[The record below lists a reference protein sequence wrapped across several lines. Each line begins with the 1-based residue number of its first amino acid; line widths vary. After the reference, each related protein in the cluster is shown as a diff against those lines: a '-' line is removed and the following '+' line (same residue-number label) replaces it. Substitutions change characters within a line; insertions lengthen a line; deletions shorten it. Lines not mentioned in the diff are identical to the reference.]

1 MVDVQ
6 EVSSP
11 PPGPRPGGRRRRVAG
26 GRGNRNTVRF
36 TDAEQR
42 RVEAAAAAAGMS
54 VPHLLAETMLASLTG
69 GERLMAVAER
79 RALARQ
85 VAAAQRVLSAVGGN
99 VNQLAARANSG
110 QVPAGAEVV
119 ATLRV
124 VRQAAQRITAALAH
138 LIPER
143 DEGEGGD
150 GR

>member
-11 PPGPRPGGRRRRVAG
+11 PPGSRPGGRRRRVAG

-42 RVEAAAAAAGMS
+42 RLEAAAAAAGMS
-54 VPHLLAETMLASLTG
+54 VPHLLAETMLASLAH

-85 VAAAQRVLSAVGGN
+85 VAAA
-99 VNQLAARANSG
+99 
-110 QVPAGAEVV
+110 
-119 ATLRV
+119 
-124 VRQAAQRITAALAH
+124 
-138 LIPER
+138 
-143 DEGEGGD
+143 
-150 GR
+150 